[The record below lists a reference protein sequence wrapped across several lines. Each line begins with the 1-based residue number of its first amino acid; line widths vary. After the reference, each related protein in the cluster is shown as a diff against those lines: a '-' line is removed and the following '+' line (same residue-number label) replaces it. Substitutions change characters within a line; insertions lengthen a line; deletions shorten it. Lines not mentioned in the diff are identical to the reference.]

1 MNKFLYY
8 ASHPKQAL
16 GAAVRK
22 AVTLT
27 LDDVTGWDV
36 LTGGPTYTG
45 KPVSDITALQITAS
59 WSAIRL
65 ISETIGTLP
74 LHLYRRTDKGREKA
88 RDHKLYDLLHLQPNP
103 HMTSLEWREAMAVSL
118 CVWGQSYNLAPRLN
132 RSGRIVAITP
142 VAKPQVRPELTED
155 GQLRYH
161 VTDRGKETTYTRGD
175 IVPIK
180 GFGGAGE
187 LEGYPPYKMGRQALA
202 IAAAAEEYGAR
213 FFSNGGRPAGF
224 FTYDKILKPEQRQK
238 LREVLDRLYGGLEN
252 MHKIGLLEAGITFSP
267 SGLNN
272 ADAQLAETRKA
283 QVAEIARIWRV
294 PLNMLM
300 EMDRATYNNTEQEN
314 LHFLNYTLSPYLQ
327 RIEQALNTTLLT
339 REERRRGYY
348 IEFDVRGLLRGD
360 SKARGEYYRNMRM
373 VGGMTINEIR
383 ARENL
388 PRIEEGGDD
397 VMVPLNMAPPDLMRE
412 ILGGDQGNNSN

>member
-1 MNKFLYY
+1 MNKLLYY
-8 ASHPKQAL
+8 ATHPKQAL
-16 GAAVRK
+16 GAVVRK

-27 LDDVTGWDV
+27 LEDPTGWDL

-45 KPVSDITALQITAS
+45 KPVTELTALQITAS

-74 LHLYRRTDKGREKA
+74 LHLYRKTDKGREKA
-88 RDHKLYDLLHLQPNP
+88 RDHQLYELLHLQPNP
-103 HMTSLEWREAMAVSL
+103 HMTSVEWREAMAVSL
-118 CVWGQSYNLAPRLN
+118 CVWGQAYNLAPRLP
-132 RSGRIVAITP
+132 RSGRVIAITP
-142 VAKPQVRPELTED
+142 VAKPLVRPELTPD
-155 GQLRYH
+155 GQVLYH
-161 VTDRGKETTYTRGD
+161 VTDRGQQKTYSRGE

-180 GFGGAGE
+180 GFGGAGD
-187 LEGYPPYKMGRQALA
+187 LEGFPPYKMGRQALA

-224 FTYDKILKPEQRQK
+224 FTYDKILKPEQRER
-238 LREVLDRLYGGLEN
+238 LRKVLEGLYSGLEN
-252 MHKIGLLEAGITFSP
+252 MHKIGLLEAGITFKP
-267 SGLNN
+267 SGLTNT
-272 ADAQLAETRKA
+272 DAQLIETRKT

-314 LHFLNYTLSPYLQ
+314 LHFLTYTLSPYLQ
-327 RIEQALNTTLLT
+327 RIEQSLNTTLLT

-360 SKARGEYYRNMRM
+360 SQARSEYYRNMRM

-388 PRIEEGGDD
+388 PRIEVGGDD
-397 VMVPLNMAPPDLMRE
+397 VLVPLNMAPPDLMRE
-412 ILGGDQGNNSN
+412 ILGGDNSD